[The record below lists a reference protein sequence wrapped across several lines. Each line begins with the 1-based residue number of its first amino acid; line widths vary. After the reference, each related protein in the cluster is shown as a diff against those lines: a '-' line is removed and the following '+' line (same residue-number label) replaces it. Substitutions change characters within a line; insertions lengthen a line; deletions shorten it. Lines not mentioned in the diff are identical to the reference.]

1 MSTSASRPAED
12 AEVHQSFGTRE
23 ALPLTSPTA
32 RTGPTILS
40 APDQLDQI
48 AAHTADLGRRVD
60 EVSAAIW
67 AALDDLASAL
77 PGSAAAATAP
87 AAGSAVAEVLAAEA
101 ARLRSLGRSIAA
113 AAASYRANERA
124 LARRAGGLA

>member
-1 MSTSASRPAED
+1 MSTSASRPAQD
-12 AEVHQSFGTRE
+12 AEDRQSFGTRE
-23 ALPLTSPTA
+23 ALPLTSSTA
-32 RTGPTILS
+32 HDGPTILS

-48 AAHTADLGRRVD
+48 AAHTTDLGRRVD

-87 AAGSAVAEVLAAEA
+87 GAGSAVAEVLAAEA

-113 AAASYRANERA
+113 AAASYRSNEQA
-124 LARRAGGLA
+124 LASRAGGLA

>member
-1 MSTSASRPAED
+1 MTSSTAHD
-12 AEVHQSFGTRE
+12 
-23 ALPLTSPTA
+23 
-32 RTGPTILS
+32 GPTILS

-48 AAHTADLGRRVD
+48 AAHTTDLGRRVD

-87 AAGSAVAEVLAAEA
+87 GAGSAVAEVLAAEA

-113 AAASYRANERA
+113 AAASYRSNEQA
-124 LARRAGGLA
+124 LASRAGGLG